1 MGSGK
6 KSAGRRIPMAARMG
20 RKRFFFGKIAT
31 LRAESPLIFLE
42 KSGRKLPLPDFFR
55 KIEGASS
62 RRVQNCRIYCTF
74 KQA

>member
-6 KSAGRRIPMAARMG
+6 RVQEAESLWQQEWEERD
-20 RKRFFFGKIAT
+20 FFGKIAT

-42 KSGRKLPLPDFFR
+42 KSGRKLPLPDFSR

-62 RRVQNCRIYCTF
+62 HRVQNCRIYCTF